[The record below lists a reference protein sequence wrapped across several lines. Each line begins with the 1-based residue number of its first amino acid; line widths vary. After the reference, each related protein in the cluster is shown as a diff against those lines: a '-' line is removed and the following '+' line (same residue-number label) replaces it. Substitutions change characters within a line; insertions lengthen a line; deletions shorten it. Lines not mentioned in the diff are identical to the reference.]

1 MSAEKNNYKPTAID
15 FFCGAGIGLMNITP
29 EGDVTPCNSFPTQ
42 FGNLKE
48 KSF

>member
-1 MSAEKNNYKPTAID
+1 
-15 FFCGAGIGLMNITP
+15 MNITP

-48 KSF
+48 KSFLKSGIILTL